1 MFIGYTK
8 SSPVIEGT
16 YAEQDAMRLYRAG
29 CDMVYSSESA
39 YDWADMCKNMQPG
52 DTLVMIRQEDVPEI
66 IDFDTLVIVLD
77 MIANSAVMLLDDA
90 DNLHRVTPKVKYGRI
105 TTDDI

>member
-8 SSPVIEGT
+8 ELERIKGT
-16 YAEQDAMRLYRAG
+16 LWEKDVKRLYDAG
-29 CDMVYSSESA
+29 CDIVYSDM
-39 YDWADMCKNMQPG
+39 YDGWARMCKEMQAG
-52 DTLVMIRQEDVPEI
+52 DTLVLVRPEDVPNEL
-66 IDFDTLVIVLD
+66 DFNTLVIVLD

-90 DNLHRVTPKVKYGRI
+90 DNLHRVMPKVQYGRI